1 MTWSREWLRI
11 LTLRCEEASM
21 LTSYE
26 LEERLSLAERM
37 ALRGHLLVC
46 GSCRTLRHQLQFLR
60 TAMRR
65 KHAKL
70 DDQSLVLARLS
81 PEARQRI
88 LQTLSKLAGGRSTE
102 TTDGRTTETPI
113 EPDEPSDH

>member
-26 LEERLSLAERM
+26 LEERLSLANRM

-46 GSCRTLRHQLQFLR
+46 GSCRTLRHHLQFLR
-60 TAMRR
+60 AAMRR
-65 KHAKL
+65 NPRPFA
-70 DDQSLVLARLS
+70 LS
-81 PEARQRI
+81 INAFPMASVVSTRR
-88 LQTLSKLAGGRSTE
+88 TCSSAGNST
-102 TTDGRTTETPI
+102 
-113 EPDEPSDH
+113 

>member
-1 MTWSREWLRI
+1 MSWSRAWVRI
-11 LTLRCEEASM
+11 LTLVCEEASV

-26 LEERLSLAERM
+26 LEERLSLADRL

-46 GSCRTLRHQLQFLR
+46 RSCRTLRSQLQFLR

-65 KHAKL
+65 KHARPEHLNL
-70 DDQSLVLARLS
+70 DLGRLS

-88 LQTLSKLAGGRSTE
+88 LQALSESAG
-102 TTDGRTTETPI
+102 GRTTEGTAEHTTETQV
-113 EPDEPSDH
+113 EPDEPLDQ

>member
-26 LEERLSLAERM
+26 LEERLSLADRM

-60 TAMRR
+60 TAMRW

-70 DDQSLVLARLS
+70 DDQSPELDRLS
-81 PEARQRI
+81 PQARQRI
-88 LQTLSKLAGGRSTE
+88 LQAISKSAGGRTTE
-102 TTDGRTTETPI
+102 TTDGHTTETQI
-113 EPDEPSDH
+113 EPDEPSDQ

>member
-21 LTSYE
+21 LTSDE
-26 LEERLSLAERM
+26 LEERLSLADRM

-46 GSCRTLRHQLQFLR
+46 GSCRTLRHQLHFLR

-65 KHAKL
+65 KQAKL
-70 DDQSLVLARLS
+70 DDQILELARLS

-88 LQTLSKLAGGRSTE
+88 LQALSKSAGGRRTE
-102 TTDGRTTETPI
+102 GMDGHTTETQI
-113 EPDEPSDH
+113 EPDEPSDE

>member
-1 MTWSREWLRI
+1 
-11 LTLRCEEASM
+11 M

-26 LEERLSLAERM
+26 LEERLSLADRM

-60 TAMRR
+60 TMMRR

-70 DDQSLVLARLS
+70 EHQGLELDRLS
-81 PEARQRI
+81 PEARERI
-88 LQTLSKLAGGRSTE
+88 LKAISQSPGERPSEG
-102 TTDGRTTETPI
+102 TDGHTTETQM
-113 EPDEPSDH
+113 EPNEPSDQ